1 MFLRAKAHLVFNW
14 WLYNKAHLPHLLHRD
29 PIAVVALHQKDHE
42 GFQADKERKARQ
54 DPKDGR
60 VLQGPGDQWASTGL
74 KAHREPL
81 DDKDQWALLGTMGHK
96 QLGNVALKGPKDF
109 QVNREGLVLV
119 I

>member
-29 PIAVVALHQKDHE
+29 PIAVVALHHKDHE
-42 GFQADKERKARQ
+42 GLQSDKDRKGRQ
-54 DPKDGR
+54 D
-60 VLQGPGDQWASTGL
+60 PGDQWASTGL

-96 QLGNVALKGPKDF
+96 QLGN
-109 QVNREGLVLV
+109 
-119 I
+119 